1 MNLKKIEDDLF
12 WSLLSD
18 EGGEYEYAKRDCD
31 ERSNPNVYVYRFLKS
46 EYY

>member
-1 MNLKKIEDDLF
+1 MNLGMREDDLF

-18 EGGEYEYAKRDCD
+18 EGGECEHAKRDCD
-31 ERSNPNVYVYRFLKS
+31 ERLSPNVYVYRFLKG